1 MKYLKMLGLVSTAAV
16 MTLGVSASASG
27 TVLCKQAQTTG
38 STTILE
44 SLSGVMLNT
53 CPEATT
59 KITTSNA
66 GSATETVKG
75 SVASLTWS
83 ICVYPQLTL
92 KAGETEIHH
101 VTSGTP
107 TFTTKST
114 EFT

>member
-27 TVLCKQAQTTG
+27 TVLCKQAQTTNCSSPYPKGTEVHLTQKTG

-83 ICVYPQLTL
+83 MERQ
-92 KAGETEIHH
+92 
-101 VTSGTP
+101 GTG
-107 TFTTKST
+107 
-114 EFT
+114 